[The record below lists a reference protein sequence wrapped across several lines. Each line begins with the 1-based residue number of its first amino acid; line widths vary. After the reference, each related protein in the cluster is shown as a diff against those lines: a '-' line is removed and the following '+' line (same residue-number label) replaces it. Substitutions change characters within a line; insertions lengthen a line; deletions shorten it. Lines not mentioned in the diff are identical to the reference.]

1 MFGFGRLR
9 SLRSMLILLLLADF
23 LLVRVPRRKP
33 KLEISSKMQRNIW
46 VNCIHDGRPF
56 TPRSEDHVLMKKP
69 KDSLL
74 KRHLGSS
81 ALA

>member
-33 KLEISSKMQRNIW
+33 KRKPKLEISSQMRRNIW

-69 KDSLL
+69 KDSLHH
-74 KRHLGSS
+74 K
-81 ALA
+81 